1 MSFFNSSG
9 FMLQKMQEVNNA
21 LNNISIAI
29 ENSNNKLNQLD
40 NFDYAMMT
48 MGNYRIQNNEE
59 KDTLD
64 IEYLK

>member
-1 MSFFNSSG
+1 MSLYNSNG
-9 FMLQKMQEVNNA
+9 LLLQKIQEINT
-21 LNNISIAI
+21 AI

-40 NFDYAMMT
+40 NFDYVMMT

-59 KDTLD
+59 KDSLD